1 MALDASIYGMIRPQQ
16 QGPGPL
22 EQYAQIAQVKNMM
35 GEGRLQDLRAQ
46 QVEQQMAAA
55 PAMNARA
62 QQEADLK
69 ADQEYF
75 KTMTP
80 KLRDMLAGVKDN
92 NALAAFRDASIQ
104 FAGMFRTPQ
113 YREML
118 MKAAQQVPSQWTPE
132 WWESNL
138 ASADQVITALEKGR
152 DRQVT
157 TRGQDLTAETSRR
170 GQDITAQTATRGQ
183 DLTSTTARRGQ
194 DITARGQDIGAE
206 TARRGQ
212 DITADTARAGQDAR
226 VEADQAKKSGEV
238 KKTLD
243 MYVSARDGLLVGLGG
258 SDTGPIAGRMPAY
271 TSAQQVAEGG
281 VSAMAPVLKQLFR
294 VAGEGTFTDR
304 DQEMLLNMVPT
315 RADRPAAR
323 KAKMENIDRIV
334 AAKLGM
340 EVSAYTS
347 KDQTDKGTIGKGID
361 PAKLSDDEI
370 RRELGL

>member
-22 EQYAQIAQVKNMM
+22 EQYAQIEQVKNLM
-35 GEGRLQDLRAQ
+35 GRGRLQDLQTQ

-92 NALAAFRDASIQ
+92 NALAAFRDTSIQ

-113 YREML
+113 YREMM
-118 MKAAQQVPSQWTPE
+118 MKAAQQVPTQWTPE

-138 ASADQVITALEKGR
+138 SSADQIISALEKGR

-183 DLTSTTARRGQ
+183 DLTSTTAQRGQ
-194 DITARGQDIGAE
+194 DISAE
-206 TARRGQ
+206 TTRRGQ
-212 DITADTARAGQDAR
+212 DITADTAREGQAAR
-226 VEADQAKKSGEV
+226 VDADQAKKSGEV

-258 SDTGPIAGRMPAY
+258 SDTGPIAGRMPAF
-271 TSAQQVAEGG
+271 TSAQQIAEGG

-315 RADRPAAR
+315 RADNPAAR

-340 EVSAYTS
+340 EVPAYTP
-347 KDQTDKGTIGKGID
+347 KGQSDAGSTGKGID
-361 PAKLSDDEI
+361 PSQLSDEEI
-370 RRELGL
+370 KRELGL